1 MRGGRGMLLF
11 DMKKGE
17 EDARWKR
24 DGRDVGVD
32 REGLVGV
39 LIVVGD
45 RRPPWARAI
54 AMSMTEL
61 ALTVGW
67 RLGLAVA
74 LVGPAMAVTS
84 SHVGWIIVLGLARL
98 MSLSLL
104 IKCLSH

>member
-54 AMSMTEL
+54 AMSM
-61 ALTVGW
+61 
-67 RLGLAVA
+67 AVA